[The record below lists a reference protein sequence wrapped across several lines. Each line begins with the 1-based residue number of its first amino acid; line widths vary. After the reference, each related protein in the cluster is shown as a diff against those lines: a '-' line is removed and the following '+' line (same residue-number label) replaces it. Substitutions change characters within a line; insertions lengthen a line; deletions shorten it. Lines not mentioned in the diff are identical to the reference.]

1 MVVAGE
7 VDQVLIGGVEAGA
20 VPGVFALAADGGVF
34 HAGAFGVRDVDIAAP
49 IGLDTM
55 VSIAF
60 MTRAVTS
67 VAAMQLVE
75 RGRIGLDEPP
85 GAHLPELAAVQVLNG
100 FDATGA
106 PSLRP
111 PCRSPTHTSGFAYAW
126 SDGRLLC
133 RHVSTDTPTV
143 EDGKRAGL
151 LVPLVADPGER
162 WAYSIAID
170 WAGQLVKRLSGRS
183 LEDYPRE
190 HLLGPLGMHDTG
202 FILRPN
208 QLRRLGA
215 LHRRRPDGSL
225 LVVPSE
231 QPANPG
237 FFEGGGGPYSP
248 GPDYLRYPR
257 VPLGGGQLDGAR
269 VLRTETVAET
279 GTNQTGDFPAGVV
292 TAADPDGWRTVVD
305 FDYRPGLAKGWGLAA
320 LLNLEQVPTGRAAAG
335 WS

>member
-1 MVVAGE
+1 M
-7 VDQVLIGGVEAGA
+7 
-20 VPGVFALAADGGVF
+20 
-34 HAGAFGVRDVDIAAP
+34 
-49 IGLDTM
+49 
-55 VSIAF
+55 
-60 MTRAVTS
+60 
-67 VAAMQLVE
+67 
-75 RGRIGLDEPP
+75 
-85 GAHLPELAAVQVLNG
+85 
-100 FDATGA
+100 
-106 PSLRP
+106 
-111 PCRSPTHTSGFAYAW
+111 
-126 SDGRLLC
+126 
-133 RHVSTDTPTV
+133 STDTPTV

-237 FFEGGGGPYSP
+237 FFEGGG
-248 GPDYLRYPR
+248 
-257 VPLGGGQLDGAR
+257 QLDGAR